1 MSDQTITT
9 TSTERL
15 HESEHERSISI
26 PKGASFWKR
35 MLAFAGPAFL
45 ISVGYMDPGNWAT
58 DIEGGSKF
66 RYQLLWVILASNMIA
81 LLLQTLSVRLGIVTG
96 QDLAQACR
104 THFKRPVVLM
114 LWFFAEIAI
123 GACDLAELLGSAVAL
138 NLLFHIPLLA
148 GVLITS
154 LDVLILLALQS
165 RGMRMIEALIVTLVA
180 TVAGCYFF
188 EILIAKP
195 DWVGVGKGLIQPHL
209 NRESLYIAL
218 AILGATVM
226 PHNLYL
232 HSSLVKSRNVERTP
246 EGIKSAL
253 KFNFIETFVAL
264 NGAFFVHAAILIMA
278 AAVFFERGIVVD
290 ELQKAHQTLGHLFST
305 GVASAVFA
313 IALLA
318 AGQSSTITGTMAG
331 QVVMEGFLQW
341 KIAPWAR
348 RLVTRLIAIIPAV
361 VVIAMNSGGG
371 EARQNHAV
379 FQLLIL
385 SQAVLSVQ
393 LSFATIPLA
402 LFTGDKKKMGE
413 FVNPLWVKI
422 LTWIVVLGI
431 AGLNIILLKN
441 SFK

>member
-9 TSTERL
+9 ASPERL
-15 HESEHERSISI
+15 HESEHERSITI
-26 PKGASFWKR
+26 PKDASFWKR

-188 EILIAKP
+188 EIMIAKP
-195 DWVGVGKGLIQPHL
+195 DWGGVGRGLIQPHL
-209 NRESLYIAL
+209 NKESLYIAL

-232 HSSLVKSRNVERTP
+232 HSSLVKSRKVDRTP

-264 NGAFFVHAAILIMA
+264 NGAFFVNAAILIMA

-361 VVIAMNSGGG
+361 VVIAMNSSGGA
-371 EARQNHAV
+371 ARQNHAV

-402 LFTGDKKKMGE
+402 LFTGDKKRMGE

-422 LTWIVVLGI
+422 LTWVVVLGI